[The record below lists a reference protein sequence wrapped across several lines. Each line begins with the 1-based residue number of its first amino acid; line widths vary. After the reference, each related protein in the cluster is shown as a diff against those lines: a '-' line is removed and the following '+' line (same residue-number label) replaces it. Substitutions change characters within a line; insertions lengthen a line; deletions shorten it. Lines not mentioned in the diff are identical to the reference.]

1 MNRLLRVLLVE
12 DDATSRLILGRVLS
26 QRYDEVASFTEAE
39 QALEWCKTN
48 TPNLVVL
55 DLQLPGMD
63 GMRFSQWIRS
73 QAWGDDVFILIA
85 TGSSGP
91 SDLRAVLAAG
101 ANDYIS
107 KPLDLNSLKIR
118 LTVAEEHL
126 RQVQHRR
133 DAQQINRRILDS
145 AQDGFILMT
154 GNGDI
159 VDVNPAYTRL
169 VGFRREE
176 LVGKNISMLELA
188 DAQTLS
194 ILKTIASN
202 AGSELE
208 GRHRTR
214 DGRIVD
220 LDISVTKLSQD
231 DPRIFA
237 FVRDITH
244 RKHQLE
250 ERLRTSK
257 LESIGLLAGGIAHEL
272 NNALTAII
280 GNISLAQAEAVENAP
295 AQNFMGK
302 ALDATQR
309 AGALA
314 RQLLTFAKG
323 GEPLKAITT
332 LNAVLSAIQPE
343 RIGLPADLLERI
355 IADDLWLTDV
365 DEVQIAQVI
374 ESLLLNAREASPP
387 GEVVTLIGKNIQ
399 IADGSRK
406 RLSPGRY
413 VMIQVTDQGPGVS
426 AEIQHKIFDPYFS
439 TKGSGRGLGLAI
451 CYSIVRRHG
460 GLITL
465 DSSGGGTRMEVY
477 LPASEAKRRDA
488 VVGTGGKSRAPVRVL
503 VMDDEPTIRELLSL
517 LLERAGFR
525 TMAAQDGE
533 EALNFFDQ
541 AKKASD
547 PIGLAVLDLTIPN
560 GLGGVETTRRL
571 LELQPDLPIIV
582 CSGYS
587 NDPVM
592 ANFLEYGFSGRLHK
606 PFTND
611 QLLQVIQTVLEK
623 TPRA

>member
-1 MNRLLRVLLVE
+1 MSRLLRVVLVE
-12 DDATSRLILGRVLS
+12 DDATSRLILGRVLA
-26 QRYDEVASFTEAE
+26 QRYDDVASFTEAE
-39 QALEWCKTN
+39 QALEWCRNN

-101 ANDYIS
+101 ANDYIA
-107 KPLDLNSLKIR
+107 KPLDINALKIR
-118 LTVAEEHL
+118 LAVAEEHL
-126 RQVQHRR
+126 RQVQRR
-133 DAQQINRRILDS
+133 REAQHINRRILDS

-159 VDVNPAYTRL
+159 VDVNPAYTRI
-169 VGFRREE
+169 VGFRKEE
-176 LVGKNISMLELA
+176 LVGKNISMLEVAEPQSQSL
-188 DAQTLS
+188 
-194 ILKTIASN
+194 LKAIASS

-214 DGRIVD
+214 DGRLVD
-220 LDISVTKLSQD
+220 LDISVTRLSQD

-244 RKHQLE
+244 RKHQIE

-257 LESIGLLAGGIAHEL
+257 LESIGLLAGGIAHDL

-280 GNISLAQAEAVENAP
+280 GNISLAQTETVKNP
-295 AQNFMGK
+295 SVQSFLGK

-309 AGALA
+309 AGSLA

-323 GEPLKAITT
+323 GEPVKAITA
-332 LNAVLSAIQPE
+332 LNKVLSGIQPE
-343 RIGLPADLLERI
+343 RVGLPPDQLERI
-355 IADDLWLTDV
+355 TADDLWLTDV
-365 DEVQIAQVI
+365 DEAQITQAI
-374 ESLLLNAREASPP
+374 ENLLLNAREASPP
-387 GEVVTLIGKNIQ
+387 GEVVTLIAKNAEI
-399 IADGSRK
+399 GETSPK
-406 RLSPGRY
+406 RLAPGRY
-413 VMIQVTDQGPGVS
+413 VMIQISDQGPGIP
-426 AEIQHKIFDPYFS
+426 AEIHPKIFDPYFS

-460 GLITL
+460 GLISV

-477 LPASEAKRRDA
+477 LPASESKRRDPSSSA
-488 VVGTGGKSRAPVRVL
+488 AQRRAKQVRVL
-503 VMDDEPTIRELLSL
+503 VMDDEPTIRELLTI

-525 TMAAQDGE
+525 AVAAQDGE
-533 EALNFFDQ
+533 EAIECFNE
-541 AKKASD
+541 AKAASD
-547 PIGLAVLDLTIPN
+547 PVGLAVLDLTIPN
-560 GLGGVETTRRL
+560 GLGGVETNRRL
-571 LELQPDLPIIV
+571 LDLQPDLPIIV

-592 ANFLEYGFSGRLHK
+592 ANYLEYGFAGRLHK

-611 QLLQVIQTVLEK
+611 QLLRVIQAVLDK
-623 TPRA
+623 TPAT

>member
-1 MNRLLRVLLVE
+1 MNRQLRVLLVE

-39 QALEWCKTN
+39 QALEWCRHN

-63 GMRFSQWIRS
+63 GMLFSQWIRN
-73 QAWGDDVFILIA
+73 QPWGDDAFILIA

-169 VGFRREE
+169 VGFRKEE
-176 LVGKNISMLELA
+176 LIGKNISMLELS
-188 DAQTLS
+188 DSQTLS

-220 LDISVTKLSQD
+220 LDISVTKLSQE

-244 RKHQLE
+244 RKHQIE

-280 GNISLAQAEAVENAP
+280 GNISLAQAEAIGNAP
-295 AQNFMGK
+295 AQIFLGK

-309 AGALA
+309 AGSLA

-323 GEPLKAITT
+323 GEPVKAITT
-332 LNAVLSAIQPE
+332 LNRVLSAIQPE
-343 RIGLPADLLERI
+343 RIGLPADQLERI
-355 IADDLWLTDV
+355 VADDLWLTDV
-365 DEVQIAQVI
+365 DEVQIAQVV

-399 IADGSRK
+399 IEAGSRK

-413 VMIQVTDQGPGVS
+413 VMIQVTDQGPGIP

-465 DSSGGGTRMEVY
+465 EGSGDGTRLEVY
-477 LPASEAKRRDA
+477 LPASEAKQRPA
-488 VVGTGGKSRAPVRVL
+488 ISGPAGTGREPVRVL
-503 VMDDEPTIRELLSL
+503 IMDDEPTIRELLSL

-525 TMAAQDGE
+525 TIAAQNGE
-533 EALNFFDQ
+533 EALACFSTC
-541 AKKASD
+541 KKESD
-547 PIGLAVLDLTIPN
+547 PVGLAVLDLTIPN

-592 ANFLEYGFSGRLHK
+592 ANFQEYGFAGRLHK

-611 QLLQVIQTVLEK
+611 QLQQVIQTVLGRA
-623 TPRA
+623 PRG

>member
-1 MNRLLRVLLVE
+1 MNRQLRVLLVE

-39 QALEWCKTN
+39 QALEWCRHN

-63 GMRFSQWIRS
+63 GMLFSQWIRN
-73 QAWGDDVFILIA
+73 QPWGDDAFILIA

-169 VGFRREE
+169 VGFRKEE
-176 LVGKNISMLELA
+176 LIGKNISMLELS
-188 DAQTLS
+188 DSQTLS

-220 LDISVTKLSQD
+220 LDISVTKLSQE

-244 RKHQLE
+244 RKHQIE

-280 GNISLAQAEAVENAP
+280 GNISLAQAEAIGNAP
-295 AQNFMGK
+295 AQSFLGK

-309 AGALA
+309 AGSLA

-323 GEPLKAITT
+323 GEPVKAITT
-332 LNAVLSAIQPE
+332 LNRVLSTIQPE
-343 RIGLPADLLERI
+343 RIGLPADQLERI
-355 IADDLWLTDV
+355 VADDLWLTDV
-365 DEVQIAQVI
+365 DEVQIAQVV

-399 IADGSRK
+399 IEAGSRK
-406 RLSPGRY
+406 RLAPGRY
-413 VMIQVTDQGPGVS
+413 VMIQVTDQGPGVPV
-426 AEIQHKIFDPYFS
+426 EIQHKIFDPYFS

-465 DSSGGGTRMEVY
+465 EGSGDGTRLEVY
-477 LPASEAKRRDA
+477 LPASEAKQRA
-488 VVGTGGKSRAPVRVL
+488 AISGPAGTGREPVRVL
-503 VMDDEPTIRELLSL
+503 IMDDEPTIRELLSL

-525 TMAAQDGE
+525 TIAAQDGE
-533 EALNFFDQ
+533 EALAFFNKC
-541 AKKASD
+541 KKESD
-547 PIGLAVLDLTIPN
+547 PVGLAVLDLTIPN

-592 ANFLEYGFSGRLHK
+592 ANFQEYGFAGRLHK

-611 QLLQVIQTVLEK
+611 QLQQVIQTVLGSP
-623 TPRA
+623 PRK

>member
-1 MNRLLRVLLVE
+1 MNRQLRVLLVE

-39 QALEWCKTN
+39 QALEWCLHN

-63 GMRFSQWIRS
+63 GMLFSQWIRS
-73 QAWGDDVFILIA
+73 QPWGDDAFILIA

-169 VGFRREE
+169 VGFRKEE
-176 LVGKNISMLELA
+176 LIGKNISMLELS
-188 DAQTLS
+188 DPQTLS

-220 LDISVTKLSQD
+220 LDISVTKLSQE

-244 RKHQLE
+244 RKHQIE

-280 GNISLAQAEAVENAP
+280 GNISLAQAEAIGNAP
-295 AQNFMGK
+295 AQSFLGK

-309 AGALA
+309 AGSLA

-323 GEPLKAITT
+323 GEPVKAITT
-332 LNAVLSAIQPE
+332 LNRVLSAIQPE
-343 RIGLPADLLERI
+343 RIGLPADQLERI
-355 IADDLWLTDV
+355 VADDLWLTDV
-365 DEVQIAQVI
+365 DEVQIAQVV

-399 IADGSRK
+399 IEAGSRK
-406 RLSPGRY
+406 RPSPGRY
-413 VMIQVTDQGPGVS
+413 VMIQVTDQGPGIP

-465 DSSGGGTRMEVY
+465 EGSRDGTRLEVY
-477 LPASEAKRRDA
+477 LPASEAKQRA
-488 VVGTGGKSRAPVRVL
+488 AISGPAGTGREPVRVL
-503 VMDDEPTIRELLSL
+503 IMDDEPTIRELLSL

-525 TMAAQDGE
+525 TIAAQDGE
-533 EALNFFDQ
+533 EALACFSKC
-541 AKKASD
+541 KKESD
-547 PIGLAVLDLTIPN
+547 PVGLAVLDLTIPN

-592 ANFLEYGFSGRLHK
+592 ANFQEYGFAGRLHK

-611 QLLQVIQTVLEK
+611 QLQQVIQTVLGSP
-623 TPRA
+623 PRK